1 MTMFNWPTW
10 PDPSFENTEPGAAFL
25 RGAGQRYGQQN
36 LSNSVFGR
44 YIESQR
50 NPYQNAFAFANR
62 LNPPAEGQ
70 NQGAFQNFA
79 NWNSP
84 GDVNQSAMKSFS
96 QLAGGSAPS
105 GIANQYMQPEEEQAT
120 DLRNLAV
127 QALMSRI
134 SPLALQGLRLP
145 SGTQLRDQFL
155 NQTGGQPGG
164 DFIQYLRSQL
174 GLGML

>member
-1 MTMFNWPTW
+1 
-10 PDPSFENTEPGAAFL
+10 
-25 RGAGQRYGQQN
+25 
-36 LSNSVFGR
+36 
-44 YIESQR
+44 
-50 NPYQNAFAFANR
+50 

-79 NWNSP
+79 QLNSP
-84 GDVNQSAMKSFS
+84 GDVNRSAMSSFR

-134 SPLALQGLRLP
+134 SPLALQGMRLP
-145 SGTQLRDQFL
+145 SGTQLRDRFL
-155 NQTGGQPGG
+155 NETGGQPGG
-164 DFIQYLRSQL
+164 NFIEYLRNAL